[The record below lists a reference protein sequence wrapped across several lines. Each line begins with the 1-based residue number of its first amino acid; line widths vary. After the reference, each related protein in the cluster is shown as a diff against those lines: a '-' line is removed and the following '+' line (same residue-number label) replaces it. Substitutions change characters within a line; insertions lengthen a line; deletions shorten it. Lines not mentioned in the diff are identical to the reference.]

1 MSLSGYLWGIRLFTL
16 LSLCAWL
23 GIVFAVDPDQ
33 TGVAG
38 IVLFFLSFFAM
49 LLGFFTLFMTW
60 VYRKGLGEASAAH
73 YLGSAFRQAVLMA
86 LYVAGLVFFQFMHVL
101 TWWDALLL
109 LAGVLL
115 VEYSLRYIGAKE
127 ERT

>member
-38 IVLFFLSFFAM
+38 IALFFLSFFAM
-49 LLGFFTLFMTW
+49 LLGFLTLFVTW
-60 VYRKGLGEASAAH
+60 MYRKALGEPSAAH
-73 YLGSAFRQAVLMA
+73 HLGSAFRQAALMA
-86 LYVAGLVFFQFMHVL
+86 LYVSGLVFFQFMHIL

-109 LAGVLL
+109 LAGILL

-127 ERT
+127 EKG